1 MPDWLIMAKIES
13 QKMGQATEQLDQVS
27 KGTIDL
33 ILSSAHDKKLLND
46 FSKND
51 TAQNPGSIAA
61 MRRDVTFRNSNLT
74 ALAATSFG
82 QDNLRVD
89 TEALWHRVTKQI

>member
-51 TAQNPGSIAA
+51 TA
-61 MRRDVTFRNSNLT
+61 
-74 ALAATSFG
+74 
-82 QDNLRVD
+82 
-89 TEALWHRVTKQI
+89 